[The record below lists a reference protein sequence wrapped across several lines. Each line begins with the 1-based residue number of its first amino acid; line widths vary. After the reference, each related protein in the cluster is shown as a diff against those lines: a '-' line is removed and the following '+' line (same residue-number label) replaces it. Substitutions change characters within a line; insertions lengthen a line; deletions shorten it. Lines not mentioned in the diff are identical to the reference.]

1 MEVMESPYLMM
12 YNGIQLI
19 YMRSFLSIIEFVNIK
34 TLMYLFKTH
43 NIIILFTLLIG
54 CQSSNPAKSISADN
68 PVADNGRIE
77 NQPNAEGLRH
87 FMNGQMLMN
96 QGDFPMAIIEFQQAL
111 TLDPNVGAIHTA
123 IAECYWNIG
132 KSELSNN
139 HLEIAIEKDPND
151 VKALQLIADQFVL
164 QKKYGEAEKYF
175 EQLNKIN
182 PDDARYIIALAE
194 LQKIKKN
201 YSAAMNL
208 YLEAFSLEPNRYE
221 LLETA
226 GRFAIQQNDY
236 DQAKSIFKKLSQSF
250 PDQEK
255 YLAVFIDLLSQ
266 SKSFDEG
273 IKHIESINEI
283 HGETLERRAQL
294 GLLYYRSGLTD
305 KAHELLES
313 VIKDSPNNPSYYFSL
328 FDIYMEKLEYKKA
341 ADLADKLITNYPEDW
356 RGYYS
361 RSLVFMNENNSKAI
375 IDLLEPVSEIFKSS
389 FSIQYLIGLSHSRL
403 KQYDEAINYYE
414 KSHLIE
420 PNSSNLLHSMAILYD
435 ATEDWKKSDSI
446 YVHLI
451 GIDSLDAQALNNYA
465 YSLVE
470 RDQNLDNA
478 LIMARKAIDL
488 EPNNASY
495 LDTIGWIYFKL
506 NKTEKA
512 KHFLKSSLEIVE
524 DNSVVLEHLGDVLMK
539 DKKLKEAINYYK
551 RALAIDK
558 DNPILIEKVS
568 PE

>member
-1 MEVMESPYLMM
+1 ME
-12 YNGIQLI
+12 IQLI
-19 YMRSFLSIIEFVNIK
+19 SMRSFLSIIELVNIT

-43 NIIILFTLLIG
+43 NIVILFTLLIG
-54 CQSSNPAKSISADN
+54 CQSSNPAKSISAEN

-226 GRFAIQQNDY
+226 GRFAIKQNDY
-236 DQAKSIFKKLSQSF
+236 DQAKSIFKKLSQSL
-250 PDQEK
+250 PEQER

-313 VIKDSPNNPSYYFSL
+313 VIKDSPNNPNYYFSL
-328 FDIYMEKLEYKKA
+328 FDIYMEKLDYKKA

-389 FSIQYLIGLSHSRL
+389 FSIQYIIGLAHSRL
-403 KQYDEAINYYE
+403 KQYDEAINYYA

-420 PNSSNLLHSMAILYD
+420 PNSSSLLHSMAILYD

-478 LIMARKAIDL
+478 LMMARKAIDL

-512 KHFLKSSLEIVE
+512 KQFLKSSLEIIE

-551 RALAIDK
+551 RALALDK